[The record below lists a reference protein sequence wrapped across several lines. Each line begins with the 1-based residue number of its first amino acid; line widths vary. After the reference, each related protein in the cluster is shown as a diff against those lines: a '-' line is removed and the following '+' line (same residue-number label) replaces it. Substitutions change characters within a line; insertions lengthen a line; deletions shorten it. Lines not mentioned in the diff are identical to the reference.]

1 MNLGIVTPQLS
12 QYGGSEIFLLECL
25 KRWQEELE
33 ITVYTPSFSKT
44 LFKEFGIGNNVR
56 VIPLPA
62 GRRGRDAFFYNT
74 VILPR
79 IWEQKILSHDLY
91 FLYLF
96 PTHFIHRKPS
106 IWFAA
111 EPLRAIYDLRHLDSS
126 SEREIDVHFYPN
138 LRYDKVRISE
148 LDVLLH
154 IIEKLDSTPTFDWLA
169 TNSQSMARYLENIYG
184 RKPDRIVYP
193 GVNLRAS
200 AFPPPVS
207 EQILSVGRLW
217 RHKRVD
223 LIVRALSLLPRG
235 ELAIVGEG
243 PEKLSLKSLV
253 QNLGLNGRVKFL
265 GQVTQ
270 KRLEELY
277 ARCLLCVY
285 TPMREP
291 FGIVPLEAAAAGRPV
306 VATEG
311 GGYSEILN
319 ESCARFV
326 SPTPEEIAKGMQ
338 AIIEDPA
345 LARRM
350 GEAGRRIAAQ
360 YTWDRTAAD
369 LLGFFRE
376 TTRNGGEKKIRRK
389 TLLGAHYYPWYR
401 AGRNPEHWNENQEFA
416 AVTDFPID
424 GPYSSDNEALV
435 HRHLTLALDSGLD
448 FLVVNWQ
455 VTFKGLNPTEVA
467 ATRRLFDAVEEK
479 GYPISIAILLAINT
493 DDPRVIGSALR
504 TVRKEFLPLPAYQR
518 FRKRPLIWYYLSNP
532 FIGYFFPY
540 YHDLIDLNRGC
551 HPVATGAL
559 AYNKF
564 LPKLL
569 RQFFNG
575 WCLYSPLQVGPKRI
589 RESIW
594 RDTYR
599 DFSEAG
605 GLIRVFT
612 VCPGYDDSSLTSAQN
627 ERSTYR
633 ILPREGA
640 RTYQRM
646 QRIALELTPSPD
658 FVVVTSFN
666 EFHENTHIEPS
677 TNYGDVYLNSTR
689 AFKEALRK

>member
-44 LFKEFGIGNNVR
+44 LLKEFGIGNNVR
-56 VIPLPA
+56 VIPLPS

-106 IWFAA
+106 IWFAP

-138 LRYDKVRISE
+138 LHYDKVRISE

-223 LIVRALSLLPRG
+223 LIVRALALLPRG
-235 ELAIVGEG
+235 ELVIVGEG

-265 GQVTQ
+265 GQVTK

-326 SPTPEEIAKGMQ
+326 PPTPEEIAKGMQ

-350 GEAGRRIAAQ
+350 GEVGRRIAAQ

-376 TTRNGGEKKIRRK
+376 TTRNGGEKRIRRK

-401 AGRNPEHWNENQEFA
+401 AGRNLEHWNENQEFA

-504 TVRKEFLPLPAYQR
+504 TVRKEFIPLPAYQR

-532 FIGYFFPY
+532 FIGYFFPH

-564 LPKLL
+564 LPRLL

-589 RESIW
+589 RDSIW

-612 VCPGYDDSSLTSAQN
+612 VCPGYDDSLLNSI
-627 ERSTYR
+627 ERKRNRYR
-633 ILPREGA
+633 TAPREGT

-677 TNYGDVYLNSTR
+677 GQFGDVYLKLTL
-689 AFKEALRK
+689 AFKEALKR

>member
-1 MNLGIVTPQLS
+1 MDLGIVTPQLS

-25 KRWQEELE
+25 KRWQEQLE
-33 ITVYTPSFSKT
+33 ITVYTPAFSKT

-56 VIPLPA
+56 VIPLPS
-62 GRRGRDAFFYNT
+62 GRRSRDSFFYNT

-111 EPLRAIYDLRHLDSS
+111 EPLRAIYDLRHLNSS
-126 SEREIDVHFYPN
+126 NKREIDVHFYPN
-138 LRYDKVRISE
+138 LHYDKVRVSE

-154 IIEKLDSTPTFDWLA
+154 VIEKLDSASTFDRLA
-169 TNSQSMARYLENIYG
+169 TNSLAMGKYLQNVYG

-193 GVNLRAS
+193 GVNLRVSAS
-200 AFPPPVS
+200 TPPVS
-207 EQILSVGRLW
+207 EQILFVGKLW

-223 LIVRALSLLPRG
+223 LAIRALSLLPRG
-235 ELAIVGEG
+235 ELVIVGDG
-243 PEKLSLKSLV
+243 PEKASLKSLAH
-253 QNLGLNGRVKFL
+253 NLGLNSRVKFL

-277 ARCLLCVY
+277 AKCLLCVY
-285 TPMREP
+285 TPVREP

-326 SPTPEEIAKGMQ
+326 PPTPKEIAKGIE
-338 AIIEDPA
+338 AIIEDRA

-350 GEAGRRIAAQ
+350 GEAGRRIAVQ

-369 LLGFFRE
+369 LLRLFRE
-376 TTRNGGEKKIRRK
+376 TTHNGSEKKIRRK

-401 AGRNPEHWNENQEFA
+401 TGDNPEHWNENREFA
-416 AVTDFPID
+416 AVTDFPAD
-424 GPYSSDNEALV
+424 GPYSSADGDLIL
-435 HRHLTLALDSGLD
+435 RHLRMGLD
-448 FLVVNWQ
+448 AGIDFFVVNWQ

-467 ATRRLFDAVEEK
+467 ATRRFFNAVEEK
-479 GYPISIAILLAINT
+479 GYPVSIAILLAINT
-493 DDPRVIGSALR
+493 ENPMVVGSAIR
-504 TVRKEFLPLPAYQR
+504 TVRTEFMPLPAYQR

-532 FIGYFFPY
+532 FIGYFFY
-540 YHDLIDLNRGC
+540 HYHDLIKLNRGC

-564 LPKLL
+564 LPELF

-575 WCLYSPLQVGPKRI
+575 WCLYSPLQVGQKKI

-594 RDTYR
+594 RHTYR
-599 DFSEAG
+599 DFYEAG
-605 GLIRVFT
+605 GLIQVFT

-627 ERSTYR
+627 KRSKYR
-633 ILPREGA
+633 ILPREGT

-677 TNYGDVYLNSTR
+677 EQFGDVYLKSTR